1 MFLQSINRKIGG
13 NVIQTAVGG
22 LVLLGAR
29 YTFSTVRYS
38 SYCVTCLIH
47 IATHTAA
54 HTAHTATHNA
64 THTATLTAI
73 HTAAHTATHT
83 TRNTL
88 LELLCDMPN
97 SYLCDMPP
105 SYVWHDSY
113 CARICTCI
121 DIYVYILHILKHE
134 LATQCTAY
142 TDWSTGCEKRKN
154 IPQNSLLP
162 NAPCTVQGCK
172 DPYDAL
178 SLQVIF
184 CKRAL

>member
-54 HTAHTATHNA
+54 HTATHN
-64 THTATLTAI
+64 
-73 HTAAHTATHT
+73 

-105 SYVWHDSY
+105 
-113 CARICTCI
+113 
-121 DIYVYILHILKHE
+121 IY
-134 LATQCTAY
+134 A
-142 TDWSTGCEKRKN
+142 
-154 IPQNSLLP
+154 
-162 NAPCTVQGCK
+162 
-172 DPYDAL
+172 
-178 SLQVIF
+178 
-184 CKRAL
+184 